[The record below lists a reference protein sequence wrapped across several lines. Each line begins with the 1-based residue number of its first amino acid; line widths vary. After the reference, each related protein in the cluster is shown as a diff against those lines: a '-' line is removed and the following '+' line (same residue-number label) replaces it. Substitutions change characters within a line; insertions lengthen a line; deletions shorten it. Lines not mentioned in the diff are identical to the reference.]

1 MGAFAGVWGLLDVTR
16 VPAERGRIREA
27 GVVRRRSAQRRLQD
41 VLSRRI
47 EFFAEWNEHVA
58 RLPELCAWD
67 PTGK

>member
-1 MGAFAGVWGLLDVTR
+1 
-16 VPAERGRIREA
+16 
-27 GVVRRRSAQRRLQD
+27 LQD

>member
-1 MGAFAGVWGLLDVTR
+1 MDVTR